1 MFWSLLVLEGLHNY
15 SSLKLDVSFSYTLYI
30 STRTWCSVVFLHSNN
45 QILCSFKSRNKAS
58 IFLLFLHDWYHG
70 DFLASLCCKVGTTTC
85 VLFLIGTF
93 ILRKEILLGTKS
105 LMCSEREAERPALRH
120 PRLDCVKQ
128 TNCKAPAE
136 YHANVTLWNCN
147 TAGLDERVRD
157 AVLIIWSTSAHL
169 LLELSALKWG
179 DVVHYTSLLILPSL
193 LLISI
198 LIHTLR
204 WASCGLSTSALC
216 TKGSKLEQ
224 PSAYW
229 TRSYR

>member
-1 MFWSLLVLEGLHNY
+1 M
-15 SSLKLDVSFSYTLYI
+15 
-30 STRTWCSVVFLHSNN
+30 CSVLNWNLH
-45 QILCSFKSRNKAS
+45 LKKRNP
-58 IFLLFLHDWYHG
+58 FG
-70 DFLASLCCKVGTTTC
+70 NKVPH
-85 VLFLIGTF
+85 VL
-93 ILRKEILLGTKS
+93 RERS
-105 LMCSEREAERPALRH
+105 REACPWTPSLR
-120 PRLDCVKQ
+120 LCKKQ

-136 YHANVTLWNCN
+136 YHANVTLWKCN

-193 LLISI
+193 PLISI

-229 TRSYR
+229 TRSYC